1 MNDEQKKSSLTM
13 VKNEKNI
20 IELDS
25 DSNGSGKFES
35 VIIGG
40 EMKHFMGF
48 SPSGSLDIYTNDYKF
63 LIALRDRINEVEEQ
77 VKVQNVR
84 INKTYTT

>member
-1 MNDEQKKSSLTM
+1 M
-13 VKNEKNI
+13 VKNERNI
-20 IELDS
+20 VELDS
-25 DSNGSGKFES
+25 DSNGTGKFEA

-48 SPSGSLDIYTNDYKF
+48 SQSGSLDIYTNDYKF

-77 VKVQNVR
+77 VKSQIVR
-84 INKTYTT
+84 ASKQQTT

>member
-1 MNDEQKKSSLTM
+1 M
-13 VKNEKNI
+13 VKHERNI
-20 IELDS
+20 VELDY
-25 DSNGSGKFES
+25 DSNGSGKFEA

-48 SPSGSLDIYTNDYKF
+48 SQAGSLDIYTNDYKF

-77 VKVQNVR
+77 VKAQIVR
-84 INKTYTT
+84 TSKQQQSS